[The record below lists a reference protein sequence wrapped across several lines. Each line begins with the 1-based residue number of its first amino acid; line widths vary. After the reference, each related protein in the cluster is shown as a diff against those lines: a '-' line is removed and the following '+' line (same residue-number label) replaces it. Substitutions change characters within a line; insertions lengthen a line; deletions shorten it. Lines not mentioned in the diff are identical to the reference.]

1 MTFKVPPSS
10 SIPYVAA
17 AALLMVFVVHH
28 LSMIA
33 AAMGGQ
39 PRDTH
44 LALLFI
50 MPNMI
55 TTAVW
60 HAGMADGYPS
70 PLSYLLPPQ
79 LSLSL
84 PPLYPP
90 NLSLSLPLLIYAR
103 RLHVLLPPLSLSLS
117 LTPFSLTLSH
127 TSLYAPHTEKGG
139 TFSLPLTNKFSFTL
153 SSLCLSI
160 TSLPTPSHM
169 SLRDK
174 EEGQS
179 ERDEKWLPRGTTI
192 KK

>member
-117 LTPFSLTLSH
+117 LSPHFLSH
-127 TSLYAPHTEKGG
+127 YHTRLSMLPIQKRVELFLSLLQTNSHSLSPLSVSLLPPSLHHLICHCATKKKGRARETRNGSPEAP
-139 TFSLPLTNKFSFTL
+139 
-153 SSLCLSI
+153 
-160 TSLPTPSHM
+160 
-169 SLRDK
+169 
-174 EEGQS
+174 Q
-179 ERDEKWLPRGTTI
+179 
-192 KK
+192 